1 MRSSL
6 QVLYLLPKRQH
17 RINDLQAARVLR
29 HHIASEDIIFRVVTL
44 WEPPKEEMIIYLD
57 HEYGIPQQDHATA
70 PARCARVQAYVDK
83 KFCEFKVDLG
93 KKAIVSEEVLPGRH
107 SHIDSD
113 FMGKVGQAC
122 LEDAQ
127 VKEAVAALK
136 LPEGATVVVEP
147 WTYGTDG
154 MNDMSK
160 LVTMVCPSYELAS
173 HWQSHL
179 LMRGRSSVLVLHA
192 SLPRPRC
199 KLLRLPTAYMRR
211 DVL

>member
-1 MRSSL
+1 M
-6 QVLYLLPKRQH
+6 
-17 RINDLQAARVLR
+17 
-29 HHIASEDIIFRVVTL
+29 VTL

-57 HEYGIPQQDHATA
+57 LEHGNPQQPPAP

-93 KKAIVSEEVLPGRH
+93 KEVVIFEEILPGRH

-122 LEDAQ
+122 LEDPR
-127 VKEAVAALK
+127 VKEAIVALK
-136 LPEGATVVVEP
+136 LPDGATVVVEP

-160 LVTMVCPSYELAS
+160 LVTMVI
-173 HWQSHL
+173 
-179 LMRGRSSVLVLHA
+179 
-192 SLPRPRC
+192 SL
-199 KLLRLPTAYMRR
+199 
-211 DVL
+211 